1 MAPSSNPMRPELRA
15 SLERSIRSADDLE
28 SLKIALLGI
37 LDLVVSDIESNKDM
51 IDALDARIS
60 QLHSR
65 KRE

>member
-1 MAPSSNPMRPELRA
+1 MRPELRA
-15 SLERSIRSADDLE
+15 NLERSIRSADDLE
-28 SLKIALLGI
+28 SLKIALMGI

-51 IDALDARIS
+51 IDTLDARIS